1 MELAGVISPSLEG
14 GGGGD
19 EADGA
24 SAGGEGDG
32 DGAEPV
38 LLLWFPKTTM

>member
-1 MELAGVISPSLEG
+1 MAGATSPSLEG

-32 DGAEPV
+32 EGAE
-38 LLLWFPKTTM
+38 LLWFPKTTM